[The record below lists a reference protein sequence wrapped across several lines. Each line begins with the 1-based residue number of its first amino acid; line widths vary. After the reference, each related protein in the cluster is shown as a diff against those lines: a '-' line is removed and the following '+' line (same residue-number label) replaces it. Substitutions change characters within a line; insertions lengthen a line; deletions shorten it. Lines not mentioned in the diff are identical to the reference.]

1 VDRIDA
7 FLSIRASR
15 AWLHAQV
22 VELADGSWRLFL
34 SPGHV
39 GILLAAGGPVD
50 PLKPRARFH
59 EARAALK
66 RLVAEHSATSR

>member
-1 VDRIDA
+1 MDRIDA

-22 VELADGSWRLFL
+22 VEMDDGSWRLFL
-34 SPGHV
+34 SPGDLGRV
-39 GILLAAGGPVD
+39 LAEGGPRD
-50 PLKPRARFH
+50 PQYPRRRFH

-66 RLVAEHSATSR
+66 RLVNERVATKP